1 MSPMPPPPPGGF
13 DGPPGPPPRN
23 FLTDAERKRLK
34 NRDGEENRKVLH
46 WVIET
51 GRPFLGGIIV
61 LMIFSA
67 INSIAGVVFA
77 LVSQHTIDSAVAGQ
91 AKQLV
96 FFAILLAVV
105 GVAQILLRALSSYWT
120 ERVSAQVEN
129 GYRSRL
135 FNYILDRDFQQL
147 GRYHSGELMN
157 RMTDDI
163 NIIVSGVTSFLPSIA
178 EIIASLI
185 SAGVVLLVMDWRFS
199 VVYVLATIALIVITR
214 YFRHSIKRLSA
225 KVREADGKTRSFFQD
240 SISSLLVLR
249 VFVTEQKAREQASN
263 LLGDFY
269 TTRLKRSWV
278 RIKSN
283 TAMGF
288 SMNFGHIFAL
298 IWCSVRLLMGDIS
311 YGSVIA
317 ITQLSGQVRQPFIAA
332 SNLTTQYYSMI
343 ASGERLMEIEALDPE
358 LTEEERQLRD
368 SGFDARDLYGGL
380 DAICLEHVFFGYHGE
395 KTLDDVNFEINKGD
409 CVAIMGQSGCG
420 KSTLFKLM
428 LGVLHGATGTLSVRG
443 ADPDG
448 TPWEKPLSP
457 VTRRLFAY
465 VPQGNLLVSGRLR
478 DNLTFA
484 RPDATDEEVWEACRI
499 ACADDYI
506 RQLPQGLDTVIGEH
520 GGGLS
525 EGQVQRIAVARAYLS
540 AAPILMLDEATSALD
555 DETEAR
561 LLHNLQELNDRTC
574 LIVTHRKAALRICNK
589 TLVLQ
594 QDMVD

>member
-368 SGFDARDLYGGL
+368 SGFDARNLYGGL

>member
-13 DGPPGPPPRN
+13 GGPPGPPPRN

-51 GRPFLGGIIV
+51 GRPFLGGIVV